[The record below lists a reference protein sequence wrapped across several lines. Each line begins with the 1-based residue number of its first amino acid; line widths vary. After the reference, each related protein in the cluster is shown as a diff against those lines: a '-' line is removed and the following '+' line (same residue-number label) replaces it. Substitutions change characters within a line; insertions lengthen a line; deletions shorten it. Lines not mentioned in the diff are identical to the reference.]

1 MWFWVGE
8 RWFRAG
14 LGLVFGIR
22 DVGFRRA
29 SARILANPKKRS
41 AKRVGSCPMFACL
54 QQEAPGGTH
63 IFGFRA
69 SRSAYNWR
77 TVCASCGQLLCCRQ
91 SPNFNNVFQGS
102 GFFLGLLR
110 EQTWNVR
117 CQSPKNDCFPMCITA
132 EKGYGLIAPLGL
144 CIETDL
150 GKSKGVLRSFLWTVF
165 AATGILS
172 GVGGKFLSG
181 FASAARVAEPRVD
194 DFGAWLAERGTVK

>member
-1 MWFWVGE
+1 M
-8 RWFRAG
+8 
-14 LGLVFGIR
+14 
-22 DVGFRRA
+22 GFRRA

-132 EKGYGLIAPLGL
+132 GKGYGLIAPLGL
-144 CIETDL
+144 CIETDRRKEERRL
-150 GKSKGVLRSFLWTVF
+150 EVVSLDRVCCYWDLVWRGREIPKWLRKCR
-165 AATGILS
+165 AC
-172 GVGGKFLSG
+172 
-181 FASAARVAEPRVD
+181 R
-194 DFGAWLAERGTVK
+194 